1 MPQQQFAPKPMGPY
15 DYAVVGG
22 GSSGA
27 VLVARLSEHS
37 ALKVQLLELTG
48 TQHGVIMTHP
58 CALHTLGRILVISH
72 ARCCVKKSL
81 EQAHSG

>member
-15 DYAVVGG
+15 DYAVVRG

-27 VLVARLSEHS
+27 ALARLSEHS
-37 ALKVQLLELTG
+37 ALKVLLLELTG

-58 CALHTLGRILVISH
+58 CALHTLGRIVVISH

-81 EQAHSG
+81 EQAHSE